1 MTTILNSSKSHSN
14 DKLGAERLQDA
25 LQPILGSDIEYT
37 HTQIID
43 TSSETLRSNRVI
55 TSDNDSAISDT
66 YRILR
71 SQILLRM
78 RQNGWNSIAVT
89 SPTPDSGSTLSAIN
103 LAISIAQD
111 VNHTVLLVDLD
122 LRKPSIHK
130 YFTDEQV
137 FGLSDYLLD
146 SEIPG
151 LMFNPGIDRLV
162 VLPGNTP
169 IADSSEMLGS
179 PKMLELI
186 KEVKSRYDSRI
197 VIFDLP
203 PLLSSDDVLVVAPH
217 VDAILMVVRD
227 GHTKKKDLQRAHQIL
242 NGFNII
248 GTVLNASKEG

>member
-1 MTTILNSSKSHSN
+1 MTTIFNSSKTQTQQTPADQMLH
-14 DKLGAERLQDA
+14 DA

-37 HTQIID
+37 HTQIIN
-43 TSSETLRSNRVI
+43 TPSETLRSNRVI
-55 TSDNDSAISDT
+55 TSDNDSVISDS

-89 SPTPDSGSTLSAIN
+89 SPTPGSGSTLSAIN

-130 YFTDEQV
+130 FFTDKQV
-137 FGLSDYLLD
+137 SGLSDYLLD
-146 SEIPG
+146 SEVPG

-203 PLLSSDDVLVVAPH
+203 PMLSSDDVLVVAPH
-217 VDAILMVVRD
+217 VDAILMVVRN
-227 GHTKKKDLQRAHQIL
+227 GHTKKKDLQRAREML
-242 NGFNII
+242 KGFNVI
-248 GTVLNASKEG
+248 GTLFNASNRS

>member
-1 MTTILNSSKSHSN
+1 MTLFTKTNENKQPSSTAVKHS
-14 DKLGAERLQDA
+14 QDPSQLTLA
-25 LQPILGSDIEYT
+25 SDIQYT

-43 TSSETLRSNRVI
+43 TPSEILRSRRVI
-55 TSDNDSAISDT
+55 TRDNDSTVSDS

-78 RQNGWNSIAVT
+78 RQNGWNSIAIT
-89 SPTPDSGSTLSAIN
+89 SPTAGSGSTLSAIN

-111 VNHTVLLVDLD
+111 VNHTVLLADLD
-122 LRKPSIHK
+122 LRNPSIHR
-130 YFTDEQV
+130 YFTEREV

-151 LMFNPGIDRLV
+151 LLFNPGIDRLV
-162 VLPGNTP
+162 VLPGNVP

-186 KEVKSRYDSRI
+186 GEIKSRYDSRI

-203 PLLSSDDVLVVAPH
+203 PLLSSDDVLVLAPH

-227 GHTKKKDLQRAHQIL
+227 GHTGKKELRRAQEML
-242 NGFNII
+242 DGFNVI
-248 GTVLNASKEG
+248 GTLLNAADEN

>member
-1 MTTILNSSKSHSN
+1 MATFSDTN
-14 DKLGAERLQDA
+14 DKHPGSGSAARSTQDPSQLTLA
-25 LQPILGSDIEYT
+25 SDIQYT
-37 HTQIID
+37 HTQVIN
-43 TSSETLRSNRVI
+43 TSQEVLRSNRVI
-55 TSDNDSAISDT
+55 TSDNDGTISDS

-78 RQNGWNSIAVT
+78 RQHGWNSIAVT
-89 SPTPDSGSTLSAIN
+89 SPTAGSGSTLSAIN

-122 LRKPSIHK
+122 LRNPSVHK
-130 YFTDEQV
+130 YFTQQEIS
-137 FGLSDYLLD
+137 GLSDYLLD

-151 LMFNPGIDRLV
+151 LLFNPGIDRLV
-162 VLPGNTP
+162 ILPGNVP

-186 KEVKSRYDSRI
+186 GEIKSRYDSRI

-217 VDAILMVVRD
+217 VDALLMVVRD
-227 GHTKKKDLQRAHQIL
+227 GHTRKKDLQQAQQML
-242 NGFNII
+242 EGFNTI
-248 GTVLNASKEG
+248 GTLFNAEHGN

>member
-1 MTTILNSSKSHSN
+1 ML
-14 DKLGAERLQDA
+14 RDA
-25 LQPILGSDIEYT
+25 LQPILDSDIEYT
-37 HTQIID
+37 HTQIIN
-43 TSSETLRSNRVI
+43 TPSEILRSNRVI
-55 TSDNDSAISDT
+55 TSDNDSVISDS

-89 SPTPDSGSTLSAIN
+89 SPTPGSGSTLSAIN
-103 LAISIAQD
+103 LAISVAQD

-130 YFTDEQV
+130 FFTDKKV
-137 FGLSDYLLD
+137 SGLSDYLLD
-146 SEIPG
+146 SEVPG

-203 PLLSSDDVLVVAPH
+203 PMLSSDDVLVVAPH

-227 GHTKKKDLQRAHQIL
+227 GHTKKKDLLRAREML
-242 NGFNII
+242 NGFNVI
-248 GTVLNASKEG
+248 GTLFNASNRS